1 MNAQLGGF
9 AAALVEDPVWVVNV
23 VPVEARLNTL
33 RVVYERGL
41 VGTYQSWY
49 NSHLF
54 LFKTVKKRCLFSNRY
69 IIING
74 ACFAGAKQCLLI
86 QGRKTSSMLVQYLE
100 LVMPASLII
109 YGGCEMED
117 IMLEMDSILRPEGSV
132 IIRDGVD
139 VLVKVKSII
148 DWMNYDSQIINHEDG
163 PLVREKLLFAV
174 KSCWTAPAPLDFIHH
189 VSTNSNLAHA
199 S

>member
-1 MNAQLGGF
+1 MSCHIVSEGVGSWYTNLATCLTPLPEVSGAGEIAGGK
-9 AAALVEDPVWVVNV
+9 LPKWPE
-23 VPVEARLNTL
+23 RLNAVPP
-33 RVVYERGL
+33 RISQ
-41 VGTYQSWY
+41 GT
-49 NSHLF
+49 
-54 LFKTVKKRCLFSNRY
+54 
-69 IIING
+69 ID
-74 ACFAGAKQCLLI
+74 
-86 QGRKTSSMLVQYLE
+86 
-100 LVMPASLII
+100 
-109 YGGCEMED
+109 D